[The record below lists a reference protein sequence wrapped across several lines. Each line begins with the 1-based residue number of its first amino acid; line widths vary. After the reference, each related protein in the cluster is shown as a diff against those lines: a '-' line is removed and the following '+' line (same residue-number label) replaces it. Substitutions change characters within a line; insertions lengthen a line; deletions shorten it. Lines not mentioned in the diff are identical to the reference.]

1 MQTVNAYT
9 GRKTN
14 PMILGIDIGG
24 TNIKFGVTEDDYTLL
39 KRYSIPTGSHRP
51 IEVIISDIIAKAN
64 EIRKE
69 FAFNRIGIGTP
80 GDIDSEKGI
89 CIRANNLPYCNTPI
103 VAMIAE
109 GTGLPVAIANDA
121 TAALYGE
128 IYAGAGKEYPNM
140 IMITL
145 GTGVGGGI
153 SIDGKPYLGTKGYG
167 GELGHMVIK
176 YDGLPCPC
184 GLVGCYE
191 QYASVTALI
200 RQAEEAIVQHPD
212 SLLAQKAGDGFSAL
226 DIFNAK
232 EEGCPVAADVID
244 RYASYITIGLNS
256 FENIFQPDAFV
267 IGGAIS
273 SQEENLLSLV
283 RAKLDKPA
291 NLFASALKNDAGII
305 GAAVIAVALGK
316 QHLMFSK

>member
-1 MQTVNAYT
+1 
-9 GRKTN
+9 
-14 PMILGIDIGG
+14 MILGIDIGG

-39 KRYSIPTGSHRP
+39 KRYSIPTDSHRP
-51 IEVIISDIIAKAN
+51 IETIISSIVEKAN
-64 EIRKE
+64 EIHE
-69 FAFNRIGIGTP
+69 EYAFDRIGIGTP
-80 GDIDSEKGI
+80 GDIDSKKGV
-89 CIRANNLPYCNTPI
+89 CIRANNLPYSHTPI
-103 VAMIAE
+103 VAMISE

-140 IMITL
+140 IMVTL

-153 SIDGKPYLGTKGYG
+153 AIDGKPYLGTKGYG

-200 RQAEEAIVQHPD
+200 RQAREAISQHPE
-212 SLLAQKAGDGFSAL
+212 SLLAQKAGEQFSAL

-232 EEGCPVAADVID
+232 EEGCPVAAAVID
-244 RYASYITIGLNS
+244 QYAAYITIGLNS

-273 SQEENLLSLV
+273 SQEENLLALV

-291 NLFASALKNDAGII
+291 NLFASKLKNDAGII
-305 GAAVIAVALGK
+305 GAAVVAVAFGK
-316 QHLMFSK
+316 

>member
-1 MQTVNAYT
+1 
-9 GRKTN
+9 
-14 PMILGIDIGG
+14 MILGIDIGG

-39 KRYSIPTGSHRP
+39 KRYFIPTDSHRP
-51 IEVIISDIIAKAN
+51 IEAIISSIVEKAN
-64 EIRKE
+64 EIHE
-69 FAFNRIGIGTP
+69 EYAFERIGIGTP
-80 GDIDSEKGI
+80 GDIDSEKGV
-89 CIRANNLPYCNTPI
+89 CIRANNLPYNHTPI
-103 VAMIAE
+103 VAMISE

-153 SIDGKPYLGTKGYG
+153 AIDGKPYLGAKGYG

-176 YDGLPCPC
+176 YDGLACPC

-200 RQAEEAIVQHPD
+200 RQAQEAITQHPD
-212 SLLAQKAGDGFSAL
+212 SLLAQKPGEHFSAL

-232 EEGCPVAADVID
+232 EEGCPVAATVID
-244 RYASYITIGLNS
+244 QYADYIAIGLNS

-283 RAKLDKPA
+283 RAKLDKPN

-305 GAAVIAVALGK
+305 GAAVVAVAFGK
-316 QHLMFSK
+316 

>member
-1 MQTVNAYT
+1 
-9 GRKTN
+9 
-14 PMILGIDIGG
+14 MILGIDIGG
-24 TNIKFGVTEDDYTLL
+24 TNIKFGVTQDDYTLV
-39 KRYSIPTGSHRP
+39 KRSSIPTNSSRP
-51 IEVIISDIIAKAN
+51 VEEIISDIVAKVN
-64 EIRKE
+64 ELHQE
-69 FAFNRIGIGTP
+69 YPFDRIGIGTP
-80 GDIDSEKGI
+80 GDIDSVNGV
-89 CIRANNLPYCNTPI
+89 CIRANNLPYKHTPI
-103 VAMIAE
+103 VAMISE

-128 IYAGAGKEYPNM
+128 IYAGAGREYPNI
-140 IMITL
+140 IMVTL

-153 SIDGKPYLGTKGYG
+153 AIDGKPYLGTKGYG

-200 RQAEEAIVQHPD
+200 RQALEAAAQAPD
-212 SLLAQKAGDGFSAL
+212 SLLAKKTETDFSAL
-226 DIFNAK
+226 DIFKAK
-232 EEGCPVAADVID
+232 EEGCPVAAKVID
-244 RYASYITIGLNS
+244 QYAGYITIGLNS

-273 SQEENLLSLV
+273 SQEENLLALV

-291 NLFASALKNDAGII
+291 RLFASALKNDAGII
-305 GAAVIAVALGK
+305 GAAVVAVEFGR
-316 QHLMFSK
+316 QDS

>member
-1 MQTVNAYT
+1 M
-9 GRKTN
+9 K

-24 TNIKFGVTEDDYTLL
+24 TNIKFGVTEDDYTLV
-39 KRYSIPTGSHRP
+39 RRWSIPTNSQRP
-51 IEVIISDIIAKAN
+51 INEIVADIVAKAN
-64 EIRKE
+64 EIHAE
-69 FAFNRIGIGTP
+69 YAFDRIGIGTP
-80 GDIDSEKGI
+80 GDIDSETGV
-89 CIRANNLPYCNTPI
+89 CMRANNLPYYDTPLGS
-103 VAMIAE
+103 MIAE

-128 IYAGAGKEYPNM
+128 IYAGAGREYPNL
-140 IMITL
+140 IMVTL

-153 SIDGKPYLGTKGYG
+153 AIDGKPYLGTKGYG

-200 RQAEEAIVQHPD
+200 RQAKEAIAAHPD
-212 SLLAQKAGDGFSAL
+212 SLLAQKAGENFSAL

-232 EEGCPVAADVID
+232 EEGCPVAAAVID
-244 RYASYITIGLNS
+244 RYAAYITIGLNS

-291 NLFASALKNDAGII
+291 NLFTSALKNDAGII
-305 GAAVIAVALGK
+305 GAAVVAVAFGK
-316 QHLMFSK
+316 

>member
-1 MQTVNAYT
+1 
-9 GRKTN
+9 
-14 PMILGIDIGG
+14 MILGIDIGG
-24 TNIKFGVTEDDYTLL
+24 TNIKFGVTQDDYTLVR
-39 KRYSIPTGSHRP
+39 RYSIPTGSHRP
-51 IEVIISDIIAKAN
+51 IEQIIADIVAKVN
-64 EIRKE
+64 EIRTE
-69 FAFNRIGIGTP
+69 YAFDRIGIGTP
-80 GDIDSEKGI
+80 GDIDSKQGV
-89 CIRANNLPYCNTPI
+89 CMRANNLPYYDTPL
-103 VAMIAE
+103 VAMIEE
-109 GTGLPVAIANDA
+109 GTGLPAAIANDA

-128 IYAGAGKEYPNM
+128 IYAGAGKEYPNL
-140 IMITL
+140 IMVTL

-153 SIDGKPYLGTKGYG
+153 AIDGKPYLGTKGYG

-200 RQAEEAIVQHPD
+200 RQAQESIAQHPD
-212 SLLAQKAGDGFSAL
+212 SLLAKKAADGFSAL

-232 EEGCPVAADVID
+232 EEGCPVAAAVID
-244 RYASYITIGLNS
+244 QYAAYIAIGLNS

-291 NLFASALKNDAGII
+291 NLFASALKNDAGVI
-305 GAAVIAVALGK
+305 GAAVVAVAFG
-316 QHLMFSK
+316 SK

>member
-1 MQTVNAYT
+1 
-9 GRKTN
+9 
-14 PMILGIDIGG
+14 MILGIDIGG
-24 TNIKFGVTEDDYTLL
+24 TNIKFGVTQNDYTLV
-39 KRYSIPTGSHRP
+39 KRYSIPTGNDRP
-51 IEVIISDIIAKAN
+51 IEAIIADIVAKVN

-69 FAFNRIGIGTP
+69 YAFDLIGIGTP
-80 GDIDSEKGI
+80 GDIDSEKGV
-89 CIRANNLPYCNTPI
+89 CMRANNLPYHNTPI
-103 VAMIAE
+103 IAMIEE
-109 GTGLPVAIANDA
+109 GTGLPAAIANDA

-128 IYAGAGKEYPNM
+128 IYAGVGKEYPNL
-140 IMITL
+140 IMVTL

-153 SIDGKPYLGTKGYG
+153 AIDGKPYLGTKGYG

-200 RQAEEAIVQHPD
+200 RQAQLAIEQHPD
-212 SLLAQKAGDGFSAL
+212 SLLAQKAANGFSAL

-232 EEGCPVAADVID
+232 EEGCPVAAAVID
-244 RYASYITIGLNS
+244 QYAGDITIGLNS

-291 NLFASALKNDAGII
+291 KLFSSPLKNDAGII
-305 GAAVIAVALGK
+305 GAAVVAVAFGRK
-316 QHLMFSK
+316 

>member
-1 MQTVNAYT
+1 
-9 GRKTN
+9 
-14 PMILGIDIGG
+14 MILGIDIGG
-24 TNIKFGVTEDDYTLL
+24 TNIKFGVTQNDYTLV
-39 KRYSIPTGSHRP
+39 KRYSIPTGKDRP
-51 IEVIISDIIAKAN
+51 IEAILADIVAKVN

-69 FAFNRIGIGTP
+69 YAFDRIGIGTP
-80 GDIDSEKGI
+80 GDIDSEKGV
-89 CIRANNLPYCNTPI
+89 CMRTNNLPYHNTPI
-103 VAMIAE
+103 IAMIEE
-109 GTGLPVAIANDA
+109 GTGLPAAIANDA

-128 IYAGAGKEYPNM
+128 IYAGVGKEYPNL
-140 IMITL
+140 IMVTL

-153 SIDGKPYLGTKGYG
+153 AIDGKPYLGTKGYG

-176 YDGLPCPC
+176 YDGIPCPC

-200 RQAEEAIVQHPD
+200 CQAQEAIAQHPD
-212 SLLAQKAGDGFSAL
+212 SLLAQKAVDGFSAL

-232 EEGCPVAADVID
+232 EEGCPVAAAVID
-244 RYASYITIGLNS
+244 QYAAYITIGLNS

-305 GAAVIAVALGK
+305 GAAVVAVAFGK
-316 QHLMFSK
+316 K

>member
-1 MQTVNAYT
+1 
-9 GRKTN
+9 
-14 PMILGIDIGG
+14 MILGIDIGG

-39 KRYSIPTGSHRP
+39 KRYSIPTNSQRT
-51 IEVIISDIIAKAN
+51 IEEIIADIVAKAN
-64 EIRKE
+64 EIRNE
-69 FAFNRIGIGTP
+69 FPFDRIGIGTP
-80 GDIDSEKGI
+80 GDIDSEKGV
-89 CIRANNLPYCNTPI
+89 CIRANNLPYNDTPI
-103 VAMIAE
+103 VDMISD
-109 GTGLPVAIANDA
+109 GTGLPAAIANDA

-128 IYAGAGKEYPNM
+128 IYAGAGREYPNL

-153 SIDGKPYLGTKGYG
+153 AIDGKPYLGTKGYG

-191 QYASVTALI
+191 QYASVTALL
-200 RQAEEAIVQHPD
+200 RQAQEAIAQHPN
-212 SLLAQKAGDGFSAL
+212 SLLAQKAGEAFSAL

-232 EEGCPVAADVID
+232 EEGCLVAAAVID
-244 RYASYITIGLNS
+244 QYASYITIGLNS

-283 RAKLDKPA
+283 RAKMDKPT
-291 NLFASALKNDAGII
+291 NLFASALKNDAGVI
-305 GAAVIAVALGK
+305 GAAVIAVAFGK
-316 QHLMFSK
+316 Q

>member
-1 MQTVNAYT
+1 
-9 GRKTN
+9 
-14 PMILGIDIGG
+14 MILGIDIGG

-39 KRYSIPTGSHRP
+39 KRYSIPTASHRP
-51 IEVIISDIIAKAN
+51 IETIVDDIIAKAN
-64 EIRKE
+64 EIHE
-69 FAFNRIGIGTP
+69 EYAFDRIGIGTP
-80 GDIDSEKGI
+80 GDIDSSAGV
-89 CIRANNLPYCNTPI
+89 CMRANNLPYNDTPI
-103 VAMIAE
+103 VAMISE
-109 GTGLPVAIANDA
+109 GTGMPVAIANDA

-128 IYAGAGKEYPNM
+128 IFAGVGKAYPNL

-153 SIDGKPYLGTKGYG
+153 AIDGKPYLGTKGYG

-200 RQAEEAIVQHPD
+200 RQAKEAAAQHPH
-212 SLLAQKAGDGFSAL
+212 SLLAQKATADFSAL

-232 EEGCPVAADVID
+232 EEGCPVAAAVLDQ
-244 RYASYITIGLNS
+244 YAAYITIGLNS

-291 NLFASALKNDAGII
+291 NLFASALKNDAGVI
-305 GAAVIAVALGK
+305 GAAVVAVAFGK
-316 QHLMFSK
+316 Q

>member
-1 MQTVNAYT
+1 
-9 GRKTN
+9 
-14 PMILGIDIGG
+14 MILGIDIGG
-24 TNIKFGVTEDDYTLL
+24 TNIKFGVTQDDYTLV
-39 KRYSIPTGSHRP
+39 KRWSIPTGNHRP
-51 IEVIISDIIAKAN
+51 IEEIVKDIVAKIN
-64 EIRKE
+64 DIRSE
-69 FAFNRIGIGTP
+69 YAFDRIGIGTP
-80 GDIDSEKGI
+80 GDIDSEQGI
-89 CIRANNLPYCNTPI
+89 CMRANNLPYYDTPL
-103 VAMIAE
+103 VAMIE
-109 GTGLPVAIANDA
+109 QGTGLPAAIANDA

-128 IYAGAGKEYPNM
+128 IYAGIGKEYPNL
-140 IMITL
+140 IMVTL

-176 YDGLPCPC
+176 YDGIPCPC

-200 RQAEEAIVQHPD
+200 RQAKEAIAQHPD
-212 SLLAQKAGDGFSAL
+212 CLLAKKAADGFSAL

-232 EEGCPVAADVID
+232 EEGCPVAAAVID
-244 RYASYITIGLNS
+244 QYAAYITIGLNS
-256 FENIFQPDAFV
+256 FENIFQPDALV

-283 RAKLDKPA
+283 RAKLDKPT

-305 GAAVIAVALGK
+305 GAAVVAVAFGK
-316 QHLMFSK
+316 